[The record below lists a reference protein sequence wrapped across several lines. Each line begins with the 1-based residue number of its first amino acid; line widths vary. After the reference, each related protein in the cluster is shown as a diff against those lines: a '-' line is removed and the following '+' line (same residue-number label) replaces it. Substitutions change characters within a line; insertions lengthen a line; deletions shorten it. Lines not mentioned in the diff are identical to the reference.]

1 MRPTARWR
9 AHSGLA
15 AAITAAA
22 LIYGRTATAQN
33 GVPTGSDPDC
43 VLDKCLHSTPTPST
57 PDTPEPSGGGF
68 ARAGTTPASG
78 AFDFYVLSLSWSPA
92 FCQTPA
98 AEHASTQCEPGARLG
113 FVVHGLWPQNQHGY
127 PSNCDS
133 AAGVPSRMALQSVH
147 GLYPD
152 EGLARHEWRMHG
164 TCTGKSPTDY
174 FADVRRARD
183 SITIPQPFQAPD
195 SDARWTPIDVARA
208 FMTANRG
215 LRLDSM
221 AVTCRRDAIEEVRI
235 CFSKDLRGFVSCPE
249 VARASCRRPVEVP
262 PVL

>member
-1 MRPTARWR
+1 MRRTARWR
-9 AHSGLA
+9 VHSVLVA
-15 AAITAAA
+15 ALTAAA
-22 LIYGRTATAQN
+22 LVPVGFAAAQT
-33 GVPTGSDPDC
+33 GVSDPDC
-43 VLDKCLHSTPTPST
+43 VLDKCLHPKPGPTQSTPETS
-57 PDTPEPSGGGF
+57 EPSSGGF
-68 ARAGTTPASG
+68 SRSGTAPAPG

-98 AEHASTQCEPGARLG
+98 ADHAPAQCEPGARLG

-133 AAGVPSRMALQSVH
+133 GVGNPSRIALQSVR

-174 FADVRRARD
+174 FADVRRAREA
-183 SITIPQPFQAPD
+183 ITIPDQFQAPD
-195 SDARWTPIDVARA
+195 SDARLAPIDIARA
-208 FMTANRG
+208 FMGANRG
-215 LRLDSM
+215 LRLDAM
-221 AVTCRRDAIEEVRI
+221 AVTCRRDALEEVRI